1 MISRFHPLRQ
11 MSSASYIIIGIDGD
25 STMSGHSK
33 WHSIRHKKA
42 IVDAKRGAK
51 FTKLIKELVV
61 AARMGGSDADANPRL
76 RLAIQNARDM
86 NMPKDN
92 IERAVKKGAGE
103 LEGVSYE
110 DFQFEGYGQGGVAIL
125 VEGTTDNMNRT
136 APEMRHLFSKHGGK
150 FGEQGSVNW
159 MFKKKGVIMVPAEG
173 LEEDQVME
181 VSIDAGAEDLEDI
194 EGYFR
199 ILTEPGTQGK
209 VRQAIETSGIKVESS
224 TMENIPDNT
233 VAVDADE
240 ARKLMT
246 LLESLEEHDDVSSV
260 SANYEMDDA
269 LIEELSGA

>member
-1 MISRFHPLRQ
+1 
-11 MSSASYIIIGIDGD
+11 
-25 STMSGHSK
+25 MSGHSK

-61 AARMGGSDADANPRL
+61 AARMGGSDPDANPRL

-110 DFQFEGYGQGGVAIL
+110 DFQFEGYGHGGVAIL

-159 MFKKKGVIMVPAEG
+159 MFKKKGVIMAPAEG
-173 LEEDQVME
+173 LEEEQVME
-181 VSIDAGAEDLEDI
+181 VAIDAGADDLEDA

-199 ILTEPGTQGK
+199 ILTGPGTQEN
-209 VRQAIETSGIKVESS
+209 VRQAIEASGIRVESS

-233 VAVDADE
+233 IAIGADD
-240 ARKLMT
+240 ARKLMK
-246 LLESLEEHDDVSSV
+246 LIEFLEEHDDVSSV
-260 SANYEMDDA
+260 SANYEFDDA
-269 LIEELSGA
+269 LIEELSAT